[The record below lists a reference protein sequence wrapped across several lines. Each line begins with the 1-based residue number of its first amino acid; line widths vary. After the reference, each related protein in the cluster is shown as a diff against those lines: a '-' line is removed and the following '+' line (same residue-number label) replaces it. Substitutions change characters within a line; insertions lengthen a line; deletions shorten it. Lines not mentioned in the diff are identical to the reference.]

1 MLAFL
6 IAILIVI
13 LVVAAIIG
21 LEGLVFWGI
30 GSFIC
35 WAFAIPFAFTFWHG
49 YAAAMIVSILQGIF
63 KRNDNSNN
71 AELNEAIENL
81 KESIKK
87 IKRG

>member
-13 LVVAAIIG
+13 LSIG

-49 YAAAMIVSILQGIF
+49 CAAAMIVSILQSIF